1 MLNQSKSLPIWV
13 ALVSAIVLGFVIL
26 IAGTRVPGAE
36 VNWGDLVS
44 ESLFAV
50 MVLAW
55 IVIASR
61 LELQPVVARLLHAGF
76 VLVFL
81 GGIAD
86 ALDETH
92 VVPAVLGGLFE
103 NVAFPLGML
112 MVTAAVYR
120 LRRDYV
126 RTLATLRGEKDLFEA
141 RSVSDAQTTLLNRR
155 AFDEALSVQMAA
167 AIQNHRPL
175 SLLVLDLD
183 DFKQFN
189 DAYGHPEGD
198 KVIAATGQVI
208 RRCIRGTDLGCRYGG
223 EEFAVILPEA
233 GHDEAMRVAERI
245 RKEFALTVFEP
256 RPGEK
261 VTKTLSIGLASLQPN
276 DSPAVLFDR
285 ADGALYA
292 AKRMG
297 KDRSLYG

>member
-1 MLNQSKSLPIWV
+1 LNKATNLPIWLALAA
-13 ALVSAIVLGFVIL
+13 ALVVAAVLVVSGSRVPEAGIPWPEVASGAVFVVIVVAWIA
-26 IAGTRVPGAE
+26 IAGRV
-36 VNWGDLVS
+36 DLRPAVA
-44 ESLFAV
+44 SLV
-50 MVLAW
+50 QGGLLMVLLGTLAG
-55 IVIASR
+55 V
-61 LELQPVVARLLHAGF
+61 LEKIFAPS
-76 VLVFL
+76 
-81 GGIAD
+81 
-86 ALDETH
+86 
-92 VVPAVLGGLFE
+92 GLFGPLLK

-112 MVTAAVYR
+112 LITVGFYQ
-120 LRRDYV
+120 LRSDV
-126 RTLATLRGEKDLFEA
+126 ARTLSALRGEKDLFEA

-155 AFDEALSVQMAA
+155 AFDEALSTQMATA
-167 AIQNHRPL
+167 TQTRRPL

-183 DFKQFN
+183 NFKQFN
-189 DAYGHPEGD
+189 DTYGHPEGD

-208 RRCIRGTDLGCRYGG
+208 RSCIRATDLGCRYGG
-223 EEFAVILPEA
+223 EEFAVILPDA

-261 VTKTLSIGLASLQPN
+261 VSKTVSVGLASLQPN
-276 DSPAVLFDR
+276 DSPAALFDR